1 MKYIKLFEA
10 FDENQT
16 INESLNKDIKSF
28 GSDLGKYLKNAGF
41 DVKFLNGQISQE
53 QRKSLNESKGIV
65 ALEVYQNDEMQTLNL
80 YFNPED
86 IYRVEKIVNKFQ
98 LSTYYGKV
106 IQKDWTRKQVSGAL
120 NPGDIYKGKYDGMY
134 GFYRLNNVK
143 TKVRNV

>member
-41 DVKFLNGQISQE
+41 DVKFLNGLLSQE
-53 QRKSLNESKGIV
+53 QRKILNESKGIV
-65 ALEVYQNDEMQTLNL
+65 ALEVYQNDEIQTLNL

-98 LSTYYGKV
+98 LSKYDGKV
-106 IQKDWTRKQVSGAL
+106 IQKGWTRKQVSGAL

>member
-41 DVKFLNGQISQE
+41 VVKFLNGQISQE

-98 LSTYYGKV
+98 LSTYDGKV

>member
-98 LSTYYGKV
+98 LSTYDGKV

>member
-1 MKYIKLFEA
+1 ME
-10 FDENQT
+10 
-16 INESLNKDIKSF
+16 NKDIE
-28 GSDLGKYLKNAGF
+28 DGK
-41 DVKFLNGQISQE
+41 ISQE

-65 ALEVYQNDEMQTLNL
+65 ALEVYQTDEMQTLNL

-98 LSTYYGKV
+98 LSTYDGKV

-120 NPGDIYKGKYDGMY
+120 NTGDIYKGKYDGMY